1 MSGAP
6 NNERA
11 APGVLRVAVLGSG
24 ERLEAVLA
32 AVRATGQMEVVGQ
45 AGMPAGGGLPDV
57 PWFDDPRAVLGV
69 SEVQAVLL
77 AGSTRRDTEHAL
89 LAAERNLPLW
99 RLPPA
104 GRSFAE
110 SAEAATRVRRATVV
124 RRIASWWE
132 HVFEHV
138 WRELAFPAD
147 FKPLLS
153 EVRLSVRGPVQ
164 QSWRANLAEA
174 GGGVL
179 ATDGYGLLEALVA
192 LRGLP
197 ESVVAAAGRLRAA
210 SATRE
215 TEDTVVAVL
224 RYTGGGQA
232 VLRLGWDL
240 PPGERTLIHH
250 GAAASVTLT
259 DDVVRVAD
267 AEGLTIDER
276 PLPAEWLPSEL
287 VRFVQF
293 VRGDARDQAAA
304 PLERHLA
311 VSALLDALYL
321 SARTGHPESPHKF
334 YATAG
339 WPEPRP

>member
-1 MSGAP
+1 MSVGP
-6 NNERA
+6 YNERGT
-11 APGVLRVAVLGSG
+11 PGILRVAVVGSG

-32 AVRATGQMEVVGQ
+32 AVRGTGQIEVVGQ
-45 AGMPAGGGLPDV
+45 AGMPAGGGLPGL
-57 PWFDDPRAVLGV
+57 PWFDDPRALLAAP
-69 SEVQAVLL
+69 EVQAILL
-77 AGSTRRDTEHAL
+77 AGSTRRDAEHAQ

-110 SAEAATRVRRATVV
+110 AAEAAARVRKVAAV
-124 RRIASWWE
+124 RRVASWWE

-138 WRELAFPAD
+138 WRELAFPPD
-147 FKPLLS
+147 FRPLLS
-153 EVRLSVRGPVQ
+153 ELRLSVRGPVQ
-164 QSWRANLAEA
+164 QSWRASLAEA

-197 ESVVAAAGRLRAA
+197 ESVVAAAGRLRAT
-210 SATRE
+210 SAARE

-224 RYTGGGQA
+224 RYTGGGHA
-232 VLRLGWDL
+232 VLRMGWDL

-259 DDVVRVAD
+259 DDVVTVAD
-267 AEGLTIDER
+267 AEGLTIDAR
-276 PLPAEWLPSEL
+276 PLPSEWLPSEL
-287 VRFVQF
+287 VRFVHF